1 VLRARLIG
9 GARPIFLRAVLDE
22 FGQATSAS
30 LQHQSFEDGESS
42 TAPEKVFGRYLTPYL
57 HTREPVL
64 AQS

>member
-1 VLRARLIG
+1 
-9 GARPIFLRAVLDE
+9 VLDE
-22 FGQATSAS
+22 FGQATGAT
-30 LQHQSFEDGESS
+30 LQHESFEEGETS